1 MFRQAPPSFPQIS
14 HWYWYVIGVDPVHV
28 PGLAVTVLPAPATPA
43 TPSPQTATAAS
54 TPRLR
59 TIHFEKRTS
68 LISTPSCLDQ
78 SSQPAWPLGRR
89 LIPEGPKVLRNPCA
103 LLTGSP
109 APARERREGPARGP
123 PSVARL
129 RRVARDAPTR
139 RRPLAAPPEHGPASS
154 APRGGGRRSRRRT
167 RSRSPARPVAAPAR
181 PSPSSAIPAQPGRGR
196 RCAAA
201 RGRPRPARP

>member
-28 PGLAVTVLPAPATPA
+28 PGLAVTVLPTAALPVIVGSELFDGATADRVVAAPATPA

-89 LIPEGPKVLRNPCA
+89 RLRP
-103 LLTGSP
+103 LSP
-109 APARERREGPARGP
+109 WSG
-123 PSVARL
+123 RL
-129 RRVARDAPTR
+129 RRSRCGVVASHVPCLPVETR
-139 RRPLAAPPEHGPASS
+139 
-154 APRGGGRRSRRRT
+154 
-167 RSRSPARPVAAPAR
+167 
-181 PSPSSAIPAQPGRGR
+181 
-196 RCAAA
+196 
-201 RGRPRPARP
+201 